1 MSIVIEDEDDD
12 SLPDINKNR
21 SNVLG
26 DKYMLK
32 NMNIDKF
39 VESQLRPPFKQPSGF
54 GMGLFDPNC
63 PTTLAPNPNVPYRDI
78 QAA

>member
-39 VESQLRPPFKQPSGF
+39 VES
-54 GMGLFDPNC
+54 
-63 PTTLAPNPNVPYRDI
+63 
-78 QAA
+78 